1 MADTLT
7 PLLAHHTTRV
17 AVVGASDNPDK
28 YGSVIYRDL
37 KRKGYRVFAVN
48 PNRETV
54 DGDPSY
60 PNVAALPEPPDIV
73 NLVVP
78 ARVGM
83 EVVRQA
89 LELGYRRIWLQPGAE
104 SPQLLRLLQESD
116 ADYLADACI
125 MVRSRV
131 VRV

>member
-7 PLLAHHTTRV
+7 PLLTDHTTRV

-60 PNVAALPEPPDIV
+60 PNLAALPEPPDIV